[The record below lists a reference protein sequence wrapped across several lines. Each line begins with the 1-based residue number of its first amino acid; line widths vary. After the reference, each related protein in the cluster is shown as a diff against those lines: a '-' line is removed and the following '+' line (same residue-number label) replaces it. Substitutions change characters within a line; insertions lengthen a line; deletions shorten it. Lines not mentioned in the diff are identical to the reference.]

1 MNLRAGV
8 RDTNSGAFS
17 PRAIFGFWPVLAR
30 VTLLNRRSRV
40 QKIAA
45 KASATIN
52 RPDFRRF
59 EQQIRYLNH
68 GSGPAANYVSRHA

>member
-17 PRAIFGFWPVLAR
+17 PRATFGFWPVFSAR
-30 VTLLNRRSRV
+30 YVTSIGARGLRKLLSKHLP
-40 QKIAA
+40 QSYA
-45 KASATIN
+45 N

-59 EQQIRYLNH
+59 EQEIRYFNH
-68 GSGPAANYVSRHA
+68 GSGPAAN